1 MAKFEYTALN
11 SEGKTVK
18 GILDASTMNSAT
30 ETLRVQGFKPLS
42 IKAKKTGFDPNNLQ
56 FEFLKR
62 KKPKTKDM
70 VVFTRQLSTMIN
82 AGVPLVRSLNTL
94 VQQTDNDTFKETIL
108 KVAKEVESG
117 KSFGDAL
124 EQHPKTFSP
133 VYVNMVRAGEAGGI
147 LDEILNRLAMQQ
159 EKDAAIKK
167 KLRGAMTY
175 PAVLIVITILAF
187 FALMIFVVPKIGEI
201 VKDLGGEDASLP
213 PQTQILLNVSDAL
226 IKSWPIIL
234 AVAVAGGIVLRRYIK
249 TDKGQVNFHK
259 FLLKIPILKNVITKV
274 AIARFA
280 RIFSSLM
287 SSGVSVLDSIEVTA
301 NAIGNRVI
309 ESDLK
314 AAGKDVTAGRQ
325 LSEPLSGSKIFPPIV
340 GQMLSVGEETG
351 QTDTVLIKIAD
362 FYEEEVDTL
371 VDALSSIIEPI
382 MIVLMGGMVG
392 LIAAAVI
399 GPISELSNT
408 IG

>member
-287 SSGVSVLDSIEVTA
+287 SSGVSVLDSI
-301 NAIGNRVI
+301 
-309 ESDLK
+309 
-314 AAGKDVTAGRQ
+314 
-325 LSEPLSGSKIFPPIV
+325 
-340 GQMLSVGEETG
+340 
-351 QTDTVLIKIAD
+351 
-362 FYEEEVDTL
+362 
-371 VDALSSIIEPI
+371 
-382 MIVLMGGMVG
+382 
-392 LIAAAVI
+392 
-399 GPISELSNT
+399 
-408 IG
+408 